1 MKLSISL
8 ALCAMAG
15 AAQVAMGYEIQ
26 HATALNCR
34 TEPSTKGDVANVYQ
48 AGDDVV
54 LECQTSGETINGN
67 ALWGKTTEGCY
78 VADYYLKTGSNGY
91 VTKRCDEA
99 GAEPAPEPSAPP
111 AAGEEPS
118 APPAAG
124 EEPATTAE
132 AGDGDDA
139 DTAAEPSADISDDQ
153 QEDPATD
160 DQTTTAAAD
169 DGDSDYETA
178 DSSSAPSS
186 HNPKCRHRGDDYS
199 TAAPGGD
206 SDESTPAGDDG
217 EETTPAGEAYETTP
231 AAGGDD
237 EEESTPAGGDDE
249 EESTPAG
256 DDDDEEST
264 PADEDYATT
273 TAGDDE
279 ETTPAGEEST
289 PAEED
294 SPSSSSAGDSD
305 DSDDSDGGST
315 VPGPV
320 TDDYPYAGDCD
331 GVDPWLY
338 YKCQCTSFAAWRIN
352 KRLGV
357 DFHNKYK
364 GPNWG
369 NANTWDDAARESS
382 VAINSKPVA
391 GCIAQTDAGNY
402 GHVAWVTKVTS
413 TSVTVEE
420 YNYNSPLK
428 YGTRTVPKSAFQYI
442 HIKV

>member
-34 TEPSTKGDVANVYQ
+34 TEPSTKGDVANLYQ

-91 VTKRCDEA
+91 VAKRCDDA
-99 GAEPAPEPSAPP
+99 GAEPSAPP
-111 AAGEEPS
+111 
-118 APPAAG
+118 PPAAT

-132 AGDGDDA
+132 AGDGDGE
-139 DTAAEPSADISDDQ
+139 AAPSAGAGDSSGGQ
-153 QEDPATD
+153 TQDPETD
-160 DQTTTAAAD
+160 DQATTTTDAAAD
-169 DGDSDYETA
+169 DDDDYETA
-178 DSSSAPSS
+178 DSSSAASS
-186 HNPKCRHRGDDYS
+186 QNPKCRPRGDGYS

-206 SDESTPAGDDG
+206 SEESA
-217 EETTPAGEAYETTP
+217 PAGEAYETTP
-231 AAGGDD
+231 AGDDD
-237 EEESTPAGGDDE
+237 EEESTPVGDDD

-256 DDDDEEST
+256 DDDEEST
-264 PADEDYATT
+264 PAVDDYATT
-273 TAGDDE
+273 TAGDAE
-279 ETTPAGEEST
+279 ETTPAGEET
-289 PAEED
+289 APAED
-294 SPSSSSAGDSD
+294 DSSSAD
-305 DSDDSDGGST
+305 DSDDSEGGGST
-315 VPGPV
+315 VPDPV

-369 NANTWDDAARESS
+369 NANTWDDAARASG

-391 GCIAQTDAGNY
+391 GCIAQTDGGKY
-402 GHVAWVTKVTS
+402 GHVAWVSKVS
-413 TSVTVEE
+413 SASVTVEE

-428 YGTRTVPKSAFQYI
+428 YGTRTVPKSAFRYI

>member
-34 TEPSTKGDVANVYQ
+34 TEPSTKGDVANLYQ

-91 VTKRCDEA
+91 VTKRCDDDNNA
-99 GAEPAPEPSAPP
+99 GAEPSAPP
-111 AAGEEPS
+111 
-118 APPAAG
+118 PPAAAAT

-132 AGDGDDA
+132 AGDGE
-139 DTAAEPSADISDDQ
+139 AAPSADAGDSSDGQ
-153 QEDPATD
+153 QQDPETD
-160 DQTTTAAAD
+160 DQATTTTAAATD
-169 DGDSDYETA
+169 DGDGADDYETA
-178 DSSSAPSS
+178 DSSSAASS
-186 HNPKCRHRGDDYS
+186 QNPKCRPRGDGYS

-206 SDESTPAGDDG
+206 SEES
-217 EETTPAGEAYETTP
+217 TPAGEAYETTP

-237 EEESTPAGGDDE
+237 EEESTPAG
-249 EESTPAG
+249 
-256 DDDDEEST
+256 DDDEEST
-264 PADEDYATT
+264 PAEDDYATT
-273 TAGDDE
+273 TAGNAEETAPAEE
-279 ETTPAGEEST
+279 ETTPAEDDST
-289 PAEED
+289 
-294 SPSSSSAGDSD
+294 SSSAD
-305 DSDDSDGGST
+305 DSDNSEGGSST

-369 NANTWDDAARESS
+369 NANTWDDAARESN

-391 GCIAQTDAGNY
+391 GCIAQTDAGKY
-402 GHVAWVTKVTS
+402 GHVAWVSKVS
-413 TSVTVEE
+413 SSSVTVEE

-428 YGTRTVPKSAFQYI
+428 YGTRTVPKSAFRYI